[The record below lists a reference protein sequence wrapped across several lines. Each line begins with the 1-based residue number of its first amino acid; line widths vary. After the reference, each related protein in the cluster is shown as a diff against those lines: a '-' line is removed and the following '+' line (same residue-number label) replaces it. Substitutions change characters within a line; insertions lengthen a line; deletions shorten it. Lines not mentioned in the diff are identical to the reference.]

1 MAFFAKNTIPNHI
14 LEKKYT
20 RIFMSEEVCRNK
32 ILSQD
37 FYDFII
43 PSYRGST
50 EIVLSDSQAC
60 IVDAGFGYRILYVEE
75 SIAGD
80 VTVETY
86 GYNGIPNCYT
96 LLDTEAMSQTGIS
109 AVQNYPTLQLSGDG
123 ILIGFLDT
131 GIDYEN
137 EIFRNL
143 DGGTKI
149 AAIWD
154 QTIQNGVSP
163 KGFDYGSEYTREQIN
178 EALRAEEPMQIV
190 PSKDTNGHGTFLA
203 SIAAGNRKLENQF
216 QGAAPG
222 ASLAVV
228 KLKEAKEFLREFY
241 VIREGAVCYQE
252 TDIMLGLKYLHEL
265 ATELGMPLVI
275 CVALGTNFGGHNG
288 SSILAMILQEYA
300 KLENRCVVIG
310 AGNEANE
317 RHHFE
322 GKLADV
328 TEVQEVEI
336 RVEQEG
342 GGFVAELWA
351 TLPDIV
357 TAYLVSPSGERSP
370 TISIRQGSRY
380 TLNFPFD
387 QTIVTVEYRLLMA
400 DNDSQL
406 IFLRF
411 QTPRTGIWKIGVSG
425 LQILDGTY
433 HIWLSMKEFQDSQ
446 SYFLEANPDVTLTEP
461 GSTFGAITVSYYD
474 GTDSAVDINSGR
486 GYTRSMLVKP
496 DFAAPGVNVIGA
508 GQNGRF
514 VRRSGSS
521 IAAGITAGACALLLE
536 WLKKQPE
543 LRGVTTSQVANIIL
557 FGANRGVLPD
567 YPNREWG
574 YGTLDIYQS
583 LDRLR
588 RL

>member
-1 MAFFAKNTIPNHI
+1 M
-14 LEKKYT
+14 L
-20 RIFMSEEVCRNK
+20 SE
-32 ILSQD
+32 
-37 FYDFII
+37 
-43 PSYRGST
+43 
-50 EIVLSDSQAC
+50 SQAC
-60 IVDAGFGYRILYVEE
+60 IVDAGFGYRILYVAEE
-75 SIAGD
+75 LAGN
-80 VTVETY
+80 VTIESY
-86 GYNGIPNCYT
+86 GYNGIPSCYT
-96 LLDTEAMSQTGIS
+96 LLDSEAMNQAGIS
-109 AVQNYPTLQLSGDG
+109 TVQNYPTLELSGEG
-123 ILIGFLDT
+123 VLIGFLDT
-131 GIDYEN
+131 GIAYEN
-137 EIFRNL
+137 PIFRRQ

-154 QTIQNGVSP
+154 QTIQAGIP
-163 KGFDYGSEYTREQIN
+163 PTGFVYGSEYTREQIN
-178 EALRAEEPMQIV
+178 EALRAEDPYQLV
-190 PSKDTNGHGTFLA
+190 PSMDENGHGTFLA
-203 SIAAGNRKLENQF
+203 SLAAGNENRENQF

-222 ASLAVV
+222 ANLAIV

-241 VIREGAVCYQE
+241 MIREDAVCYQE
-252 TDIMLGLKYLHEL
+252 TDIILGLKYLHEL
-265 ATELGMPLVI
+265 ALKLEMPLVL

-288 SSILAMILQEYA
+288 TSILSMLLREYA
-300 KLENRCVVIG
+300 QLENRCVVIG

-317 RHHFE
+317 RHHFQ
-322 GKLADV
+322 GKLQDVAD
-328 TEVQEVEI
+328 VQEVEV

-342 GGFVAELWA
+342 RGFVAEFWV

-357 TAYLVSPSGERSP
+357 TVYLVSPSGERSP

-387 QTIVTVEYRLLMA
+387 QTKVTLEYRLLMA

-411 QTPRTGIWKIGVSG
+411 QTPRVGIWKIGVRG

-433 HIWLSMKEFQDSQ
+433 HIWLSMKEFQENQ
-446 SYFLEANPDVTLTEP
+446 AYFLESNPDVTVTEP
-461 GSTFGAITVSYYD
+461 GSTEGAITVSYYS

-486 GYTRSMLVKP
+486 GYTRSNLVKP
-496 DFAAPGVNVIGA
+496 DFAAPGVNVIGVT
-508 GQNGRF
+508 QNGRF

-521 IAAGITAGACALLLE
+521 IATGISAGACALILE

-543 LRGVTTSQVANIIL
+543 LRGVTTSQVANIL
-557 FGANRGVLPD
+557 LLGANRGVLPD

-588 RL
+588 SL

>member
-1 MAFFAKNTIPNHI
+1 
-14 LEKKYT
+14 
-20 RIFMSEEVCRNK
+20 MSDESCKDK
-32 ILSQD
+32 ILSRE

-43 PSYRGST
+43 PSYRKNT
-50 EIVLSDSQAC
+50 EIVLAENQAC
-60 IVDAGFGYRILYVEE
+60 IVDAGFGYRILYVTEE
-75 SIAGD
+75 LAGN
-80 VTVETY
+80 VTIETY
-86 GYNGIPNCYT
+86 GYNGIPSCYT
-96 LLDTEAMSQTGIS
+96 LLDIEAMNQAGIS
-109 AVQNYPTLQLSGDG
+109 AVQNYPTLELSGEG
-123 ILIGFLDT
+123 VLIGFLDT
-131 GIDYEN
+131 GISYEN
-137 EIFRNL
+137 PIFRRQ

-154 QTIQNGVSP
+154 QTIQEGTP
-163 KGFDYGSEYTREQIN
+163 PTGFDYGSEYTREQIN
-178 EALRAEEPMQIV
+178 EALRAEEPLQLV
-190 PSKDTNGHGTFLA
+190 PSTDRNGHGTFLA
-203 SIAAGNRKLENQF
+203 SIAAGNENLENQF

-222 ASLAVV
+222 ANLAIV

-241 VIREGAVCYQE
+241 AIREGAVCYQE
-252 TDIMLGLKYLHEL
+252 TDIILGLKYLHEL
-265 ATELGMPLVI
+265 ATKMEMPLVI

-288 SSILAMILQEYA
+288 SSILSMLLQEYA

-317 RHHFE
+317 RHHFQ
-322 GKLADV
+322 GKLKDV
-328 TEVQEVEI
+328 TDVQEVEV

-342 GGFVAELWA
+342 RGFVAELWV

-387 QTIVTVEYRLLMA
+387 QTEVTVEYRLLMA

-411 QTPRTGIWKIGVSG
+411 QTPRVGIWKIGVQG
-425 LQILDGTY
+425 IQILEGTY
-433 HIWLSMKEFQDSQ
+433 HMWLSMKEFQENQ
-446 SYFLEANPDVTLTEP
+446 AYFLESNPDVTVTEP
-461 GSTFGAITVSYYD
+461 GSTVGAITVSYYS

-486 GYTRSMLVKP
+486 GYTRSNLVKP
-496 DFAAPGVNVIGA
+496 DFAAPGVNVTGVA
-508 GQNGRF
+508 QNGRF

-521 IAAGITAGACALLLE
+521 IAAGISAGACALILE